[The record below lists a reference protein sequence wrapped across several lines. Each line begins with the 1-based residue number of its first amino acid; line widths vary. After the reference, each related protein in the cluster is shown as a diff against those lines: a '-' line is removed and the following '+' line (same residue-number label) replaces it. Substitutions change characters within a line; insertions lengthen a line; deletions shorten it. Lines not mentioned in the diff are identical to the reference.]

1 MTMTVEKSRAKDW
14 IRLYALSNSELAEES
29 LFAHYAQNGLSC
41 IPVATDGSKKTLVTW
56 KHSFQQRIPKRSDVI
71 NFHRNFGTS
80 IGIAVIT
87 GVVSGGTEG
96 IDFDDGSLFPEWYQM
111 VESIACKLPIIET
124 PSYGYHIYY
133 RSEVVSGNHKI
144 AMDPKRE
151 KSTLIE
157 TRGEGGYLLAVGSPG
172 KCHPTGRPYVQVQ
185 GPVFPEIPYI
195 TTEERK
201 ALWAAA
207 RTFDKREPHQ
217 EFVDHRL
224 KQLRREARPVRPDA
238 IDGQKTPWDDFDDRG
253 DWSAILEPFGWTS
266 FDGVFWKRPG
276 KTDSGFSAKINISE
290 SGQDVLTVYSSNA
303 GPLAPTN
310 GFKSFGKS
318 TAYALL
324 NHGGDHKE
332 SGRALRKQGYGGR
345 SR

>member
-1 MTMTVEKSRAKDW
+1 MTMTVAKSRASEW
-14 IRLYALSNSELAEES
+14 IRLYALSISELAEES
-29 LFAHYAQNGLSC
+29 LFAHYSQNGLSC
-41 IPVATDGSKKTLVTW
+41 FPIAPDGSKKPLGPW
-56 KHSFQQRIPKRSDVI
+56 KPFQERIPKRSDVI
-71 NFHRNFGTS
+71 NFHRSFGSS

-87 GVVSGGTEG
+87 GVVSGGLEG
-96 IDFDDGSLFPEWYQM
+96 IDFDDGSLFAVWYQM

-133 RSEVVSGNHKI
+133 RSEVVSGNLKI

-151 KSTLIE
+151 KPTLIE

-185 GPVFPEIPYI
+185 GPVFPEIPCI
-195 TTEERK
+195 SPEERK

-217 EFVDHRL
+217 EFVEHRL
-224 KQLRREARPVRPDA
+224 KQLRRESRPVRPEA

-253 DWSAILEPFGWTS
+253 DWSAILEPSGWTS
-266 FDGVFWKRPG
+266 VDGEYWKRPG
-276 KTDSGFSAKINISE
+276 KTDSGFSAKINIASN
-290 SGQDVLTVYSSNA
+290 GQDVLTVFSSNA
-303 GPLAPTN
+303 GPLSPTSGN
-310 GFKSFGKS
+310 KSWGKFE
-318 TAYALL
+318 AYVLL
-324 NHGGDHKE
+324 HHSGDRKDAA
-332 SGRALRKQGYGGR
+332 RTLRKQGYGGR